1 MLALDRVSLLGRDT
15 LVVDALSR
23 VSGSEARRALVVDDG
38 RLEGILSI
46 TDLLRALELGAPEH
60 PTPA

>member
-1 MLALDRVSLLGRDT
+1 MLPLERVPLLGREM
-15 LVVDALSR
+15 LVVDALQL

-46 TDLLRALELGAPEH
+46 TDLLRALELGE
-60 PTPA
+60 PAGAATR